1 MIVDTLSKQAEETT
15 NKKGCHDNF
24 EKMIPAC
31 PSSPF
36 SPFLDEKE
44 IVKSFNQNS
53 ISKPTTS
60 LLINWQLRLDSR

>member
-1 MIVDTLSKQAEETT
+1 VIADTLSKQAEETT

-24 EKMIPAC
+24 EKMIPAS

-60 LLINWQLRLDSR
+60 LLIN

>member
-1 MIVDTLSKQAEETT
+1 VIVDTLSKQAEETT

-24 EKMIPAC
+24 EKMIPAS

-60 LLINWQLRLDSR
+60 LLIN